1 MSVPTKAET
10 EIEPAGVGEQR
21 SGVRR
26 LFDRLTGKSTIALID
41 QAITS
46 GANFAAVV
54 VVGRAAGADD
64 LGVYS
69 LGFTLLM
76 LVSAAQESL
85 VSSPYTFYSHR
96 VDGDDRAKLAGSSL
110 VHAMGLMLIAVVS
123 LVGVAALMGRS
134 PLADVLWILAAMTP
148 FLLAREYAR
157 KFAFAELRMSA
168 ALALDASAAGLQIG
182 GLLWLAS
189 TGNLSASTA
198 FLATGSA
205 CGLSAAMW
213 FFGDRGRFRI
223 RRDRIVRDW
232 LNHWQFGRWVFA
244 GVVTILLHINIVRW
258 LIAFGIDDATAGI
271 FAACMA
277 IAMLAS
283 PFIQGMNNV
292 LMPRAAKAFHQDGPA
307 AVARIVWRT
316 TGYVLCGMAVF
327 AIVTFLG
334 GDWVV
339 TRVYGEDYS
348 GNHAVVCVLVVFMIS
363 RAIDTSLYNG
373 IWSLEHPQTNVRIN
387 LIAMSVT
394 ALLATMLMSLW
405 GMFGA
410 ALGLL
415 FGDLCGSGLRAWAF
429 LSLVGEQKRYRSS
442 LELGAE

>member
-1 MSVPTKAET
+1 MIGRDGQAMSVPAKIET
-10 EIEPAGVGEQR
+10 GIEPAGVGEQR

-168 ALALDASAAGLQIG
+168 ALALDATAAGLQIG
-182 GLLWLAS
+182 GC
-189 TGNLSASTA
+189 
-198 FLATGSA
+198 
-205 CGLSAAMW
+205 CGLPRPETFRLPPHSW
-213 FFGDRGRFRI
+213 PPDRRAVFPQQCGSSV
-223 RRDRIVRDW
+223 IV
-232 LNHWQFGRWVFA
+232 GGSVF
-244 GVVTILLHINIVRW
+244 
-258 LIAFGIDDATAGI
+258 DATASCEIGSI
-271 FAACMA
+271 TG
-277 IAMLAS
+277 S
-283 PFIQGMNNV
+283 SV
-292 LMPRAAKAFHQDGPA
+292 DG
-307 AVARIVWRT
+307 
-316 TGYVLCGMAVF
+316 Y
-327 AIVTFLG
+327 
-334 GDWVV
+334 
-339 TRVYGEDYS
+339 
-348 GNHAVVCVLVVFMIS
+348 S
-363 RAIDTSLYNG
+363 RASSPSCCTS
-373 IWSLEHPQTNVRIN
+373 T
-387 LIAMSVT
+387 
-394 ALLATMLMSLW
+394 
-405 GMFGA
+405 
-410 ALGLL
+410 
-415 FGDLCGSGLRAWAF
+415 
-429 LSLVGEQKRYRSS
+429 SS
-442 LELGAE
+442 AG